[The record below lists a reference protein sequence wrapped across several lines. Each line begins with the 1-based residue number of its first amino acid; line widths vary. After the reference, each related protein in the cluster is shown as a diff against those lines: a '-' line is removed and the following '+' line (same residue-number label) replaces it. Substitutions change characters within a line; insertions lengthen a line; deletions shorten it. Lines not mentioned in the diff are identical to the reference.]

1 MNICDG
7 VKWSIEPITDCSWEA
22 VQEMLP
28 RVSEQRRAQA
38 LQYKHAFGQYACLKS
53 YLMLQDL
60 LREHYGIEGDLLF
73 AYNEYGKPELDMG
86 AASGAGCNQKPYFSI
101 SHCKQAI
108 AVAVAD
114 IPVGID
120 IETLRH
126 PSESLIEKTMN
137 KHEQLLLAYSDTPDD
152 LFTALWTAKEAVLK
166 CKGTGITDELHDVL
180 CEVSDGKFSIE
191 TSRPSP
197 TTVCTIC
204 VSNEEGH

>member
-1 MNICDG
+1 
-7 VKWSIEPITDCSWEA
+7 
-22 VQEMLP
+22 MLP
-28 RVSEQRRAQA
+28 QVSEQRRAQA

-73 AYNEYGKPELDMG
+73 TYNEYGKPELNINDANVVG
-86 AASGAGCNQKPYFSI
+86 SELKPYFSI

-114 IPVGID
+114 TPIGID

-137 KHEQLLLAYSDTPDD
+137 EQERYQIAAAESPEKM
-152 LFTALWTAKEAVLK
+152 FTALWTRKEAVLK
-166 CKGTGITDELHDVL
+166 YLGTGIVDDLHNVL
-180 CEVSDGKFSIE
+180 SNTNNFSIS
-191 TSRPSP
+191 TFRASP
-197 TTVCTIC
+197 TTLCSICTGKI
-204 VSNEEGH
+204 

>member
-1 MNICDG
+1 MNSYNKDIYHIQI
-7 VKWSIEPITDCSWEA
+7 VSIPSLISSEA

-60 LREHYGIEGDLLF
+60 LRAHNGIEGDLLF
-73 AYNEYGKPELDMG
+73 AYNEYGKPELDINAMNRVG
-86 AASGAGCNQKPYFSI
+86 TESQPYFSI

-114 IPVGID
+114 TPVGID

-126 PSESLIEKTMN
+126 PSCSLIEKTMN
-137 KHEQLLLAYSDTPDD
+137 EQEQKQIAAAESPDEM
-152 LFTALWTAKEAVLK
+152 FTALWTRKEAVLK
-166 CKGTGITDELHDVL
+166 CKGTGIIDDLHSVL
-180 CEVSDGKFSIE
+180 TPSNMGKDYQIE
-191 TSRPSP
+191 TVNDHQIYS
-197 TTVCTIC
+197 IC
-204 VSNEEGH
+204 IEKSN

>member
-28 RVSEQRRAQA
+28 QVSEQRRAKA
-38 LQYKHAFGQYACLKS
+38 LLFKHAFGQYACLKS

-60 LREHYGIEGDLLF
+60 LREHYGIEGNLLF
-73 AYNEYGKPELDMG
+73 TYNEYGKPELDLR
-86 AASGAGCNQKPYFSI
+86 AANEAGCTPKPYFSI

-114 IPVGID
+114 TPIGID

-137 KHEQLLLAYSDTPDD
+137 EQERHQIAAAESPDNI
-152 LFTALWTAKEAVLK
+152 FTALWTRKEAVLK
-166 CKGTGITDELHDVL
+166 FQGTGIIDDLHNVL
-180 CEVSDGKFSIE
+180 SNLNDLRISTFQVF
-191 TSRPSP
+191 P
-197 TTVCTIC
+197 TTICSVCTI
-204 VSNEEGH
+204 NN